1 MPSGSGNAQAN
12 KLICAQVLSCARKIN
27 TGVSVHTPV
36 LLRVPADGQ
45 IRGAPPGLDGTGNF
59 CRIAHYLH
67 LYALRPR
74 RAIHTGKTAAA
85 GHTRTTKN
93 EIWAAPLA
101 A

>member
-1 MPSGSGNAQAN
+1 MAKFVVRRLGWMTLVIFVVS
-12 KLICAQVLSCARKIN
+12 LITFIFMHAV
-27 TGVSVHTPV
+27 
-36 LLRVPADGQ
+36 
-45 IRGAPPGLDGTGNF
+45 
-59 CRIAHYLH
+59 
-67 LYALRPR
+67 PR